1 MRLSFGY
8 TGCMHLLWYAETPA
22 RRSRQIA
29 ADLIAAFALLCCYW
43 VGSTVHDL
51 TAELAAP
58 GRSLE
63 SGGAALAERMTDAG
77 AAASDVPLV
86 GDSLQEPF
94 DQASEAGRSI
104 EDAGVKQQEVVETLA
119 LTLGWVTGGIPA
131 LVALALWVPKRLR
144 FARRAGYAQQLAQS
158 GAGLDVFAFRA
169 LAAQPIERLLKL
181 SKDPAAGWRHRDP
194 EVIEALAALEL
205 GRLGLRSAPQPRPL
219 TPNAR

>member
-1 MRLSFGY
+1 MPLI
-8 TGCMHLLWYAETPA
+8 WYAETPV

-29 ADLIAAFALLCCYW
+29 ADVIAAFALLCCYW
-43 VGSTVHDL
+43 VGTTVHDL

-86 GDSLQEPF
+86 GDSLREPF

-104 EDAGVKQQEVVETLA
+104 EEAGVKQQEVVETLA

-131 LVALALWVPKRLR
+131 LVVLVLWVPKRLR
-144 FARRAGYAQQLAQS
+144 FARRAGYAQQLVRS

-169 LAAQPIERLLKL
+169 LARQPISKLAKL
-181 SKDPAAGWRHRDP
+181 SKDPAAGWRDHDP

-205 GRLGLRSAPQPRPL
+205 GRLGLRSAPQPQSS
-219 TPNAR
+219 